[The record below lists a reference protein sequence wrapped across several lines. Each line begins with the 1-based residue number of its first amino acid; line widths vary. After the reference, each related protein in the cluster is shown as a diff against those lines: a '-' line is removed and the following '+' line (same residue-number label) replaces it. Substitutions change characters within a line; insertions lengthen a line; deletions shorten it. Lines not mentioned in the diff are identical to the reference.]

1 MILFKLLMLPI
12 NLLIEFL
19 KLAERLHNRNQ
30 GYLKYL
36 YTEFKDR
43 LK

>member
-1 MILFKLLMLPI
+1 MILYKLLMLPF
-12 NLLIEFL
+12 NLLIELL
-19 KLAERLHNRNQ
+19 KLAERLHNKNQ

-43 LK
+43 IK